1 MTRKDVRKYHLMLFS
16 DIILTTTET
25 ATGSN
30 TYKLHQWIE
39 LKNPATSVTD
49 ITPSQIAAQAKML
62 TSHGLNPTNAFYLN
76 SSANSF

>member
-30 TYKLHQWIE
+30 TYKLHRWIE